1 MDNKEKLKELIR
13 LFNALEKVDKN
24 ALANLEKLVQ
34 MAESNPAKYNLALK
48 FL

>member
-1 MDNKEKLKELIR
+1 MDNKEKLKKLVQ

-34 MAESNPAKYNLALK
+34 MAESNPAKSNLALK

>member
-1 MDNKEKLKELIR
+1 MDRDKQVQILR
-13 LFNALEKVDKN
+13 LFLALEKVDKN
-24 ALANLEKLVQ
+24 ALSNLEKLVK